1 MLSLTISTV
10 DNVRTD
16 SLVCGA
22 GSGGQSGPW
31 TAVSW
36 ESYDFHLLTWAVM
49 GFRHLFLLLDD
60 VADVV
65 GVLLGLCV

>member
-1 MLSLTISTV
+1 MQINKRKSQRHSGFAVASTCVSTRLVATLPASLVFEMLSLTIFTV
-10 DNVRTD
+10 DDVRTD

-36 ESYDFHLLTWAVM
+36 
-49 GFRHLFLLLDD
+49 
-60 VADVV
+60 
-65 GVLLGLCV
+65 